1 MRLADLMFID
11 RYPSID
17 LHGYDRMTARVAI
30 NDFIQDNVKMKNRMI
45 VIIHGVGS
53 GIIRDTTWNVLK
65 KNKYVIDYKSDY
77 MNRGCTVVELDI
89 KK

>member
-11 RYPSID
+11 RYPSLD

-30 NDFIQDNVKMKNRMI
+30 NDFIQDNIKMKNKMI

-53 GIIRDTTWNVLK
+53 GIIRNTTWETLKNNKHVL
-65 KNKYVIDYKSDY
+65 DYKSDY
-77 MNRGCTVVELDI
+77 MNRGCTVAELDTNR
-89 KK
+89 